1 MIECK
6 SRNGKLTYTM
16 KSNSHTTPFEV
27 VPNASVPFAEWYRPE
42 TGDFF
47 DGEGRLVANDLVLR
61 MKSASMPSAEYY
73 NPETGTYLDG
83 YGRLIVDGEV
93 SRAEDAIQRL
103 SGGPSGNSALPAT
116 NAFEYS
122 ESLGDGPNGRDFPLP
137 ARATKGSVGYDL
149 FSPYDRAVT
158 VPAHG
163 YAEFPLGIRCRIK
176 PGEFLLILPRSS
188 MGFNGRHVSLTNT
201 AGVIDSDY
209 YGNASNGGEISIRL
223 FNASDE
229 DYAIPPHGRVAQAIF
244 LKYDLA
250 DGDSA
255 GGRRDGGF
263 GSTGD

>member
-1 MIECK
+1 MVKCK
-6 SRNGKLTYTM
+6 SLDGKITYTM
-16 KSNSHTTPFEV
+16 MSHSYNAPFEV
-27 VPNASVPFAEWYRPE
+27 VPNTSVPFAEWYSPE
-42 TGDFF
+42 TGDYF
-47 DGEGRLVANDLVLR
+47 DGDERPVANDLVLR
-61 MKSASMPSAEYY
+61 REPEPRSEASEEGMA
-73 NPETGTYLDG
+73 
-83 YGRLIVDGEV
+83 
-93 SRAEDAIQRL
+93 
-103 SGGPSGNSALPAT
+103 

-122 ESLGDGPNGRDFPLP
+122 ESLGGNPNARDFPLP
-137 ARATKGSVGYDL
+137 RRATKGSAGYDL
-149 FSPYDRAVT
+149 FSPYGREVI

-244 LKYDLA
+244 LRYDLA

-255 GGRRDGGF
+255 DGSRGGGF

>member
-1 MIECK
+1 MVECK

-16 KSNSHTTPFEV
+16 KSNLYAAPFEV
-27 VPNASVPFAEWYRPE
+27 VPDTSVPFAEWYNPE

-47 DGEGRLVANDLVLR
+47 DGDGRLVANDLVLH
-61 MKSASMPSAEYY
+61 MESA
-73 NPETGTYLDG
+73 GQ
-83 YGRLIVDGEV
+83 GEAPV
-93 SRAEDAIQRL
+93 
-103 SGGPSGNSALPAT
+103 PAA

-122 ESLGDGPNGRDFPLP
+122 ESLGNVPNGRDFPLP
-137 ARATKGSVGYDL
+137 TRATKGSAGYDI
-149 FSPYDRAVT
+149 FSPYGHEVI

-176 PGEFLLILPRSS
+176 PGEFLLVLPRSS
-188 MGFNGRHVSLTNT
+188 MGFRGRHVSLTNT

-255 GGRRDGGF
+255 DGSRGGGF

>member
-6 SRNGKLTYTM
+6 SENGRLTYTLH
-16 KSNSHTTPFEV
+16 SHSYTAPFEV
-27 VPNASVPFAEWYRPE
+27 VPDNSMPFAEWYSPE
-42 TGDFF
+42 TGDYF
-47 DGEGRLVANDLVLR
+47 DKDGRLIGNDLVHR
-61 MKSASMPSAEYY
+61 ESAGQGKAP
-73 NPETGTYLDG
+73 P
-83 YGRLIVDGEV
+83 
-93 SRAEDAIQRL
+93 RAA
-103 SGGPSGNSALPAT
+103 A

-122 ESLGDGPNGRDFPLP
+122 ESLGGNPNARDFPLP
-137 ARATKGSVGYDL
+137 TRATKGSAGYDL
-149 FSPYDRAVT
+149 FSPYGHEVT

-176 PGEFLLILPRSS
+176 PGEFLLVLPRSS
-188 MGFNGRHVSLTNT
+188 MGFKGRHVSLTNT

-250 DGDSA
+250 DGDSVE
-255 GGRRDGGF
+255 GSRGGGF

>member
-1 MIECK
+1 MIKCK
-6 SRNGKLTYTM
+6 SLDGKITYTM
-16 KSNSHTTPFEV
+16 MSHSYNAPFEV
-27 VPNASVPFAEWYRPE
+27 VPDNSMPSVEWYSPE
-42 TGDFF
+42 IGDYF
-47 DGEGRLVANDLVLR
+47 DGDERPVANDSMLR
-61 MKSASMPSAEYY
+61 REPEPRNEASEEGA
-73 NPETGTYLDG
+73 
-83 YGRLIVDGEV
+83 
-93 SRAEDAIQRL
+93 A
-103 SGGPSGNSALPAT
+103 

-122 ESLGDGPNGRDFPLP
+122 ESLGGNPNARDFPLP
-137 ARATKGSVGYDL
+137 RRATKGSAGYDI
-149 FSPYDRAVT
+149 FSPYGREVI

-209 YGNASNGGEISIRL
+209 YGNASNGGEICIRL

-255 GGRRDGGF
+255 DGSRAGGF

>member
-1 MIECK
+1 MIKRK
-6 SRNGKLTYTM
+6 SVDGKITYTM
-16 KSNSHTTPFEV
+16 ITDSYPAPLKV
-27 VPNASVPFAEWYRPE
+27 VPDTSVPFAEWYSPD
-42 TGDFF
+42 TGYYF
-47 DGEGRLVANDLVLR
+47 DKDGMPIGHDCVLR
-61 MKSASMPSAEYY
+61 MPKKPAGQSVGQSAA
-73 NPETGTYLDG
+73 
-83 YGRLIVDGEV
+83 
-93 SRAEDAIQRL
+93 
-103 SGGPSGNSALPAT
+103 
-116 NAFEYS
+116 NAFEYT
-122 ESLGDGPNGRDFPLP
+122 ESLGNRPNMRDFPLP
-137 ARATKGSVGYDL
+137 RRATKGSAGYDI
-149 FSPYDRAVT
+149 FSPYGHDVI

-209 YGNASNGGEISIRL
+209 YGNASNGGEIGIRL

-255 GGRRDGGF
+255 DGSREGGF

>member
-1 MIECK
+1 MLHSH
-6 SRNGKLTYTM
+6 SR
-16 KSNSHTTPFEV
+16 HHAVRV
-27 VPNASVPFAEWYRPE
+27 VPDNSMPFAEWYSPE
-42 TGDFF
+42 TGDYFDK
-47 DGEGRLVANDLVLR
+47 DGEPIGHDLVLR
-61 MKSASMPSAEYY
+61 MREFP
-73 NPETGTYLDG
+73 
-83 YGRLIVDGEV
+83 GRGKAPA
-93 SRAEDAIQRL
+93 RDA
-103 SGGPSGNSALPAT
+103 A

-122 ESLGDGPNGRDFPLP
+122 ESLGNGPNGRDFPLP
-137 ARATKGSVGYDL
+137 TRATKGSAGYDL
-149 FSPYDRAVT
+149 FSPYGHEVT

-188 MGFNGRHVSLTNT
+188 MGFRGRHVSLTNT

-255 GGRRDGGF
+255 EGRRGGGF

>member
-1 MIECK
+1 MIEWIECK
-6 SRNGKLTYTM
+6 SRNGKLTYMM
-16 KSNSHTTPFEV
+16 KSHAYTEPFEV
-27 VPNASVPFAEWYRPE
+27 VPDNSMPFAEWY
-42 TGDFF
+42 
-47 DGEGRLVANDLVLR
+47 
-61 MKSASMPSAEYY
+61 
-73 NPETGTYLDG
+73 NPETGYYFDKGGMPIGHDCVLRIPSAG
-83 YGRLIVDGEV
+83 QGEARV
-93 SRAEDAIQRL
+93 PVA
-103 SGGPSGNSALPAT
+103 

-122 ESLGDGPNGRDFPLP
+122 ESLGNVPNGRDFPLP
-137 ARATKGSVGYDL
+137 TRATKGSAGYDI
-149 FSPYDRAVT
+149 FSPYGHAVT

-188 MGFNGRHVSLTNT
+188 MGFRGRHVSLTNT

-255 GGRRDGGF
+255 GGSRVGGF
-263 GSTGD
+263 GSTDGGVRG

>member
-6 SRNGKLTYTM
+6 SVDGKITYM
-16 KSNSHTTPFEV
+16 MNSNSHDAPLEV
-27 VPNASVPFAEWYRPE
+27 VPDASMPFAEWYCPE
-42 TGDFF
+42 TGYYF
-47 DGEGRLVANDLVLR
+47 DGDGMLIGHDCVLR
-61 MKSASMPSAEYY
+61 MPKKPAGQSAGQSAS
-73 NPETGTYLDG
+73 
-83 YGRLIVDGEV
+83 
-93 SRAEDAIQRL
+93 
-103 SGGPSGNSALPAT
+103 

-137 ARATKGSVGYDL
+137 RRATKGSAGYDI
-149 FSPYDRAVT
+149 FSPYGHEVT

-176 PGEFLLILPRSS
+176 PGEFLLVLPRSS

-209 YGNASNGGEISIRL
+209 YGNASNGGEIGIRL

-229 DYAIPPHGRVAQAIF
+229 DYVIPPHGRVAQAIF

-255 GGRRDGGF
+255 DGSRGGGF